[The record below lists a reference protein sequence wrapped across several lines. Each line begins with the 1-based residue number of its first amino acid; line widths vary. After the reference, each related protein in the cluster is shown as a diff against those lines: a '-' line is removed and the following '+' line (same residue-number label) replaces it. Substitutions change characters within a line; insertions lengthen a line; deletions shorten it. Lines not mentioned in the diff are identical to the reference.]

1 MKILKEHEMLFVGI
15 RRLRVPGTGTVHIS
29 FGRPTVPD
37 VSAVGGQ
44 ANVCRGLLIHQAVEV
59 LPASWL

>member
-1 MKILKEHEMLFVGI
+1 MKILKEHEMPFVESGGYAS
-15 RRLRVPGTGTVHIS
+15 RVPGTVHIS

-44 ANVCRGLLIHQAVEV
+44 ADVCRGLLIHQAVEV